1 MIRCL
6 YYYNDSQMN
15 IVLNNEIA
23 QVHDGMTIEQLLYK
37 RNITSKYIA
46 VEVNRKI
53 VPKSDYKKYILFEGD
68 KIEIITAI
76 GGG

>member
-1 MIRCL
+1 
-6 YYYNDSQMN
+6 MN

>member
-1 MIRCL
+1 
-6 YYYNDSQMN
+6 MN
-15 IVLNNEIA
+15 IVLNNEID
-23 QVHDGMTIEQLLYK
+23 QVHDGMTIEQLLHK

-46 VEVNRKI
+46 IEVNRKI
-53 VPKSDYKKYILFEGD
+53 VPKSDYKKYILYDGD